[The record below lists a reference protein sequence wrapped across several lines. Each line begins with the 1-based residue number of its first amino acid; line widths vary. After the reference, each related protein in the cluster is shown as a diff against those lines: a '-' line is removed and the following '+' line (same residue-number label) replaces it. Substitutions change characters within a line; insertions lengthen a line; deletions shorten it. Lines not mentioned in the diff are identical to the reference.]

1 MTVSGSRRRPLVL
14 RLSLTAA
21 IAVAVAGSSVAFASP
36 AVSAPMPVRTA
47 AAPAFTAGL
56 CEGTEYTPSEQMLD
70 ISGIRLDHYNDGNIV
85 PMYGTTDRGTSA
97 AVDAPVCGV
106 RDVDGIAKSE
116 WMYCTDFDLDP
127 CAGVDEN
134 GLPVDKHNDEMGATV
149 PSSGNPDLS
158 ADDLAVISWLLQ
170 NPAKLDGVVSGNSSE
185 DARSARQTLVWCVS
199 DYDNPLMAD
208 FKSLCDRNIGDDE
221 RARIVEIMNVTQTLD
236 LVRKTPATGTLKAG
250 ETAVFTLNTNM
261 YRKPITVQSSAGTEL
276 TVCGDNAKATLTANQ
291 LTVDGRG
298 DAQTAVDLCLTA
310 AAGGDYSV
318 TASVI
323 PDSVENLHW
332 NTAGAQCQIFA
343 SFDTVRPASMNASAS
358 VGYAAAP
365 TTTPATSTPAT
376 TTPATTTP
384 ATTTPATPVVPIV
397 PIVPIVPVVPGAP
410 VPSQPVATPA
420 TPAPSAPKP
429 ATGPRPVAIDGGAA
443 EQNSGRNVAVVVTG
457 LGLVG
462 MAAAGAVALRRK
474 RS

>member
-1 MTVSGSRRRPLVL
+1 
-14 RLSLTAA
+14 
-21 IAVAVAGSSVAFASP
+21 
-36 AVSAPMPVRTA
+36 
-47 AAPAFTAGL
+47 
-56 CEGTEYTPSEQMLD
+56 MLD

-85 PMYGTTDRGTSA
+85 PMYGTTDRGGTSA

-170 NPAKLDGVVSGNSSE
+170 NPAKLDGVVSGNGSE

-276 TVCGDNAKATLTANQ
+276 TVCGDNAK
-291 LTVDGRG
+291 RR
-298 DAQTAVDLCLTA
+298 CL
-310 AAGGDYSV
+310 
-318 TASVI
+318 
-323 PDSVENLHW
+323 
-332 NTAGAQCQIFA
+332 QI
-343 SFDTVRPASMNASAS
+343 N
-358 VGYAAAP
+358 
-365 TTTPATSTPAT
+365 
-376 TTPATTTP
+376 
-384 ATTTPATPVVPIV
+384 
-397 PIVPIVPVVPGAP
+397 
-410 VPSQPVATPA
+410 
-420 TPAPSAPKP
+420 
-429 ATGPRPVAIDGGAA
+429 
-443 EQNSGRNVAVVVTG
+443 
-457 LGLVG
+457 
-462 MAAAGAVALRRK
+462 
-474 RS
+474 

>member
-1 MTVSGSRRRPLVL
+1 MVLGIQATVPLPKCLEREALMTVSGSRRRPLVL

-21 IAVAVAGSSVAFASP
+21 IAVTVAGSSVAFASP

-85 PMYGTTDRGTSA
+85 PMYGTTDRGGTSA

-170 NPAKLDGVVSGNSSE
+170 NPAKLDGVVSGNGSE

-276 TVCGDNAKATLTANQ
+276 TVCGDNAK
-291 LTVDGRG
+291 RR
-298 DAQTAVDLCLTA
+298 CL
-310 AAGGDYSV
+310 
-318 TASVI
+318 
-323 PDSVENLHW
+323 
-332 NTAGAQCQIFA
+332 QI
-343 SFDTVRPASMNASAS
+343 N
-358 VGYAAAP
+358 
-365 TTTPATSTPAT
+365 
-376 TTPATTTP
+376 
-384 ATTTPATPVVPIV
+384 
-397 PIVPIVPVVPGAP
+397 
-410 VPSQPVATPA
+410 
-420 TPAPSAPKP
+420 
-429 ATGPRPVAIDGGAA
+429 
-443 EQNSGRNVAVVVTG
+443 
-457 LGLVG
+457 
-462 MAAAGAVALRRK
+462 
-474 RS
+474 

>member
-21 IAVAVAGSSVAFASP
+21 IAATVAGSSVAFASP

-56 CEGTEYTPSEQMLD
+56 CEGTEYTPSEQMLE

-170 NPAKLDGVVSGNSSE
+170 NPAKLDGCRFGKWQRGCTFGAADACVVCLGLRQSADGRFQKPVRQEHRRRRASSHRRDHE
-185 DARSARQTLVWCVS
+185 RHADARPRSQDTRDGDSEGRRDCRFHPEYEYV
-199 DYDNPLMAD
+199 PEAD
-208 FKSLCDRNIGDDE
+208 HCSVLGGHRTDR
-221 RARIVEIMNVTQTLD
+221 L
-236 LVRKTPATGTLKAG
+236 
-250 ETAVFTLNTNM
+250 
-261 YRKPITVQSSAGTEL
+261 
-276 TVCGDNAKATLTANQ
+276 
-291 LTVDGRG
+291 
-298 DAQTAVDLCLTA
+298 
-310 AAGGDYSV
+310 
-318 TASVI
+318 
-323 PDSVENLHW
+323 W
-332 NTAGAQCQIFA
+332 
-343 SFDTVRPASMNASAS
+343 
-358 VGYAAAP
+358 
-365 TTTPATSTPAT
+365 
-376 TTPATTTP
+376 
-384 ATTTPATPVVPIV
+384 
-397 PIVPIVPVVPGAP
+397 
-410 VPSQPVATPA
+410 
-420 TPAPSAPKP
+420 
-429 ATGPRPVAIDGGAA
+429 
-443 EQNSGRNVAVVVTG
+443 
-457 LGLVG
+457 
-462 MAAAGAVALRRK
+462 
-474 RS
+474 

>member
-21 IAVAVAGSSVAFASP
+21 IAATVAGSSVAFASP

-56 CEGTEYTPSEQMLD
+56 CEGTEYTPSEQMLE

-170 NPAKLDGVVSGNSSE
+170 NPAKLDGVVSGNGSE

-276 TVCGDNAKATLTANQ
+276 TVCGDNAKATLSANQ

-298 DAQTAVDLCLTA
+298 DAPTAVDLCLTA

-323 PDSVENLHW
+323 SGFGREPALEHGRRTVPDLRVVRHRSAGFDECICQRRICSSTHDDTGNEHTGNNHTGNDHTGHHDACNPGRSDRADCSDRAHRADCACSSGCTCSVA
-332 NTAGAQCQIFA
+332 AGCN
-343 SFDTVRPASMNASAS
+343 SR
-358 VGYAAAP
+358 
-365 TTTPATSTPAT
+365 
-376 TTPATTTP
+376 
-384 ATTTPATPVVPIV
+384 
-397 PIVPIVPVVPGAP
+397 
-410 VPSQPVATPA
+410 
-420 TPAPSAPKP
+420 
-429 ATGPRPVAIDGGAA
+429 
-443 EQNSGRNVAVVVTG
+443 NSGAVG
-457 LGLVG
+457 SE
-462 MAAAGAVALRRK
+462 AGHWPPPGCHRRWCC
-474 RS
+474 